1 MGEEATMVTT
11 ANPIS
16 PTTTTTTTLAPFFT
30 MTDRIVT
37 TTAKT
42 TARTTTTTTVVVTPI
57 TTPEVTE
64 GSVTVNP
71 FEDPTIRKAFAAIKR
86 HRNHQERIQQGISR
100 HYQKIIRGF
109 NVTQGGGQR
118 EEEKH
123 GHGGGQREE
132 EKHGHGVVT
141 EKDRSL
147 TTGRSE
153 GYGLGESGR
162 DLPASCQRWEGKPW
176 VPRRCRVG
184 RRRLAVTNPTPP
196 TQGAKPILVS
206 TRSIHVPT
214 EDEQRMVETMR
225 VRKVGNGKV
234 GDGDSGQKEVVMVA
248 GREVTEDEVILAK
261 GEEKDAIRRKA
272 NVISFVDDTV
282 LIYTLGGTIG
292 LLVILLLVAVA
303 CFCRRRNY
311 RVLDEERVPTP
322 PPRSTL
328 GPGVAMRNLAS
339 SVGGSRETV
348 DTTMDESDGMSN
360 VSLGDNGPAPK
371 VVAKKSGLM
380 ARLKK

>member
-1 MGEEATMVTT
+1 M
-11 ANPIS
+11 
-16 PTTTTTTTLAPFFT
+16 
-30 MTDRIVT
+30 
-37 TTAKT
+37 
-42 TARTTTTTTVVVTPI
+42 
-57 TTPEVTE
+57 
-64 GSVTVNP
+64 
-71 FEDPTIRKAFAAIKR
+71 
-86 HRNHQERIQQGISR
+86 
-100 HYQKIIRGF
+100 
-109 NVTQGGGQR
+109 
-118 EEEKH
+118 
-123 GHGGGQREE
+123 
-132 EKHGHGVVT
+132 
-141 EKDRSL
+141 
-147 TTGRSE
+147 
-153 GYGLGESGR
+153 
-162 DLPASCQRWEGKPW
+162 
-176 VPRRCRVG
+176 
-184 RRRLAVTNPTPP
+184 TNPTPP
-196 TQGAKPILVS
+196 TQGAKPILLS

-214 EDEQRMVETMR
+214 EDEQRVVETVR
-225 VRKVGNGKV
+225 VRKVGNGDGKV
-234 GDGDSGQKEVVMVA
+234 GDGNSGQKEVVMVA
-248 GREVTEDEVILAK
+248 GRGITEDEVILAE

-360 VSLGDNGPAPK
+360 VSLGDNPAPK
-371 VVAKKSGLM
+371 VVAKKGGIM